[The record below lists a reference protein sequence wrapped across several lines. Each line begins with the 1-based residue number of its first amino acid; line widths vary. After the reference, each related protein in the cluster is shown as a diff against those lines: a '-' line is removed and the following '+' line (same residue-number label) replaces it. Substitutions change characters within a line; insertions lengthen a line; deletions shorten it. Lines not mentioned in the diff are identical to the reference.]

1 MMDDM
6 MTLYK
11 RLFLASHK
19 HFQNLI
25 DLGKIGSL
33 RQYSQ
38 HMAQPEAHQPQTLSV
53 HSFTD
58 LSVMQPASDAGPP
71 RVQFSRSLSSHG

>member
-1 MMDDM
+1 MNPVDGPYNTSFMMDDM

-19 HFQNLI
+19 HFQNLLI
-25 DLGKIGSL
+25 DLGKMGSL

-53 HSFTD
+53 YTHLLT
-58 LSVMQPASDAGPP
+58 
-71 RVQFSRSLSSHG
+71 